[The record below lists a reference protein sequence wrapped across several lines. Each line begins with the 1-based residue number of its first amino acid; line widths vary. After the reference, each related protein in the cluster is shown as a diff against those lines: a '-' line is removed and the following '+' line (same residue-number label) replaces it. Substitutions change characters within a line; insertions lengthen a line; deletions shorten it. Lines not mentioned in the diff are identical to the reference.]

1 MLTIQESTAILK
13 QHGIT
18 VFNRYGKRYSLRR
31 EHLGYGTP
39 ESRSPL
45 AEWFSV
51 TDCSLGDVR
60 AMADAYAALSLPETR
75 EEAEYCRHRLHWAW
89 LTYTACRLKA
99 ERLGR
104 AANDWALP
112 DDPAEA
118 VAQIHARGSERA
130 HWHTHRVWQENT
142 RRRLSARA
150 DHLTVTANP
159 AELLS
164 SCNHC

>member
-1 MLTIQESTAILK
+1 MLTIAESTQILK
-13 QHGIT
+13 SHGIT
-18 VFNRYGKRYSLRR
+18 VFNRYSKRYSLRR
-31 EHLGYGTP
+31 EHPGYGTP

-45 AEWFSV
+45 SEWFQIS
-51 TDCSLGDVR
+51 DCSLGDVR

-89 LTYTACRLKA
+89 ITYTACRLKA

-104 AANDWALP
+104 AANDWTLP

-130 HWHTHRVWQENT
+130 HWHIHRVWQEIT
-142 RRRLSARA
+142 RSRLSAIA
-150 DHLTVTANP
+150 
-159 AELLS
+159 AEAAP
-164 SCNHC
+164 C

>member
-1 MLTIQESTAILK
+1 MLTIAESTQILNA
-13 QHGIT
+13 HGIT

-31 EHLGYGTP
+31 NHPGYGTP

-60 AMADAYAALSLPETR
+60 AMADAYAALNLPATR
-75 EEAEYCRHRLHWAW
+75 ADAEHCRHRLRWAW
-89 LTYTACRLKA
+89 ATYTACRLKA

-118 VAQIHARGSERA
+118 VAQIQARGSERA
-130 HWHTHRVWQENT
+130 HWHTHRVWQEIT
-142 RRRLSARA
+142 RSRLSAI
-150 DHLTVTANP
+150 
-159 AELLS
+159 AEELAP
-164 SCNHC
+164 C